1 MDPIM
6 AAAII
11 VADILIKTKAIT
23 PPPTQEDADF
33 LVRKCYE
40 LVLGKMSDLQKGL
53 NAESGS
59 LN

>member
-11 VADILIKTKAIT
+11 VADVLIKTGAIT

-53 NAESGS
+53 NAEPSS